1 MFRLFILGIL
11 LHLAFRG
18 LASHVMGGE
27 ITYKHLGNN
36 TYQFELVFYRD
47 CNGADV
53 NAVSETLRVWNHPSL
68 TVIPVLFIQRQD
80 LSPTC
85 TQVAGGAGPLLCGTG
100 NNGGNGIGAIE
111 KVIYRS
117 APVNLT
123 GTPPAQGWAFTYEN
137 FSRSGALT
145 NLSNPATYG
154 ITLVAKIFNLSLP
167 DDSPIFNEDP
177 NFVSCAG
184 LPYQYNGAVSDA
196 NLDSLHFEF
205 GIPYDHFP
213 AGVYNPPANPA
224 PIPFS
229 SGFSYLSPTPGPA
242 ISPSNVAAVLNP
254 ANGNLTFNSFTIG
267 NYALKIT
274 IKAYRNGVLISETER
289 EMQLVIQPCNSS
301 NFPPLI
307 TPPFAG
313 GTSYELTVN
322 AGDLVNFD
330 LLITDPDTQING
342 AAQYITLEGNLPCNV
357 GPCPSLNI
365 GLPFTAPGQIQAQFN
380 WQTTCD
386 HILDGQGQAQA
397 QKTYHF
403 VFKATDDVCPVP
415 QVQYATITI
424 HVLNTGI
431 IAAPEIACI
440 QTNNANELTI
450 NWPGLNPAST
460 AGFAAFQL
468 YSLQNGLLYDTLNV
482 NATNITIPPI
492 WSSHDFYI
500 AVASGCGGTYLTY
513 SDTVKNIFLTL
524 NNPANGTAVLTWNK
538 PKAQPSPNYASH
550 YYIYREY
557 PTNFFNFLD
566 SVPYNQ
572 TTYTDT
578 IDLCN
583 EYLRYRVNLK
593 TTTCNFN
600 SNRPGDSLTDMMTP
614 FIPVLSSVGFDTSSQ
629 QMQVQWNVNAAP
641 DTYGYVIYTYD
652 SNGFLVELDTV
663 YGQNNT
669 SYLHSVPFD
678 GGPYTYTV
686 AAFDSCFTSNNP
698 PSFQTSAKANLHS
711 SIEATY
717 LIDMCAQRV
726 DLSWSK
732 YAGNPVLSYEIW
744 SKHNNSWTLLS
755 TTTDTSASVSLI
767 KNETYCL
774 YIKGNLQNGF
784 VAFSNPLCFVMPQ
797 PTPPSFHYFSLAS
810 VLEGDIE
817 LKAWV
822 DQSVGITSVLFE
834 RKDTNGVWEQIGEGS
849 ISNNTA
855 YFLDEDVDTDWGPW
869 TYRSIYLDSCGNPG
883 AYANENTTIFVQGSA
898 DQYNMINTLNW
909 TPYTQF
915 AGSIANYKIYR
926 NTYGT
931 WEAVPFQI
939 LPDGTYNLTDD
950 VSQMRNNGEVCYKVM
965 ALEGLNQFG
974 LVDSSFSNDFC
985 LTYDPL
991 MFVPN
996 AFTPDGL
1003 NPIFLPVVQ
1012 NVDPEKYTFSI
1023 IDRWGKIVFE
1033 TKDPAQGWD
1042 GIISSS
1048 GLPATN
1054 DVFQYR
1060 IEIIL
1065 NKTDAIVKQGYVT
1078 LIR

>member
-1 MFRLFILGIL
+1 MPRAFIVFFFLF
-11 LHLAFRG
+11 LAFVSH
-18 LASHVMGGE
+18 ASHVMGGE

-36 TYQFELVFYRD
+36 NYQFELVFYRD

-68 TVIPVLFIQRQD
+68 STIPVLFVQRQD
-80 LSPTC
+80 LSPSC
-85 TQVAGGAGPLLCGTG
+85 TQVPGGAGPLLCGTG

-117 APVNLT
+117 APIALT
-123 GTPPAQGWAFTYEN
+123 GAPPAQGWAFTYEN

-145 NLSNPATYG
+145 NLSNPSTYG
-154 ITLVAKIFNLSLP
+154 ITLVAKIFNLSQP
-167 DDSPIFNEDP
+167 DSSPVFNEDP

-184 LPYQYNGAVSDA
+184 LPYQYNSAVSDP

-213 AGVYNPPANPA
+213 SGAYNPPSNPA
-224 PIPFS
+224 PIPFV

-242 ISPSNVAAVLNP
+242 INASNTTAVLNP
-254 ANGNLTFNSFTIG
+254 LNGNLTFNSFTIG
-267 NYALKIT
+267 NYALKIVV
-274 IKAYRNGVLISETER
+274 KAYRGGLLISETER
-289 EMQLVIQPCNSS
+289 EIQLVLQPCNSS
-301 NFPPLI
+301 NFPPVI
-307 TPPFAG
+307 APPFAG

-342 AAQYITLEGNLPCNV
+342 SAQNITLEGNLPCAV
-357 GPCPSLNI
+357 GPCPSLNV
-365 GLPFTAPGQIQAQFN
+365 GLPYSASGQIQTQFT

-403 VFKATDDVCPVP
+403 VFKAADDVCPIP

-424 HVLNTGI
+424 HVLNTSI
-431 IAAPEIACI
+431 ITAPEIACI
-440 QTNNANELTI
+440 QTNNANELNI
-450 NWPGLNPAST
+450 YWPSITGSAT
-460 AGFAAFQL
+460 AGFSAFQL
-468 YSLQNGLLYDTLNV
+468 YSIQNGLLASSSNSNTSSF
-482 NATNITIPPI
+482 TIPPI
-492 WSSHDFYI
+492 FSSHDFYLT
-500 AVASGCGGTYLTY
+500 VASGCGGTFLSN
-513 SDTVKNIFLTL
+513 SDTVKNIYLTL
-524 NNPANGTAVLTWNK
+524 NNPNNGTAVLNWNK
-538 PKAQPSPNYASH
+538 PKAQPSPLYASH

-572 TTYTDT
+572 TSYTDT
-578 IDLCN
+578 IDLCH
-583 EYLRYRVNLK
+583 EFLRYRVNLK

-600 SNRPGDSLTDMMTP
+600 SNRPGDTLTDMMTP
-614 FIPVLSSVGFDTSSQ
+614 YIPVLYSVGFDTSTQ
-629 QMQVQWNVNAAP
+629 QMQLQWNANPAP
-641 DTYGYVIYTYD
+641 DTYGYIVYTYD
-652 SNGFLVELDTV
+652 ANSFLIELDTL

-669 SYLHSVPFD
+669 TYQYSVPFD

-698 PSFQTSAKANLHS
+698 PSFQTSAKASLHT
-711 SIEATY
+711 SIQANY
-717 LIDMCAQRV
+717 LIDMCPQRV
-726 DLSWSK
+726 DLTWSK
-732 YAGNPVLSYEIW
+732 YVGNAVLSYEVW
-744 SKHNNSWTLLS
+744 RKHNNTWALLGTS
-755 TTTDTSASVSLI
+755 TDTTASINLV
-767 KNETYCL
+767 KNENYCI
-774 YIKGNLQNGF
+774 YIKAQLQNGF
-784 VAFSNPLCFVMPQ
+784 VAFSNPMCFLMPQ
-797 PTPPSFHYFSLAS
+797 PNSPAYHYFSLAS
-810 VLEGDIE
+810 VKGKDIE

-822 DQSVGITSVLFE
+822 DQSVGVSGVLFE
-834 RKDTNGVWEQIGEGS
+834 RKDTNGVWEQIGEGP
-849 ISNNTA
+849 ILNNYA
-855 YFLDEDVDTDWGPW
+855 YLLDDDVDPSWGPW
-869 TYRSIYLDSCGNPG
+869 TYRSMYIDSCGNPG

-898 DQYNMINTLNW
+898 DQYNMINSLNW
-909 TPYTQF
+909 TPYTLF
-915 AGSIANYKIYR
+915 NGGIANYKIYR
-926 NTYGT
+926 NTYGA
-931 WEAVPFQI
+931 WESVPFQI
-939 LPDGTYNLTDD
+939 LPDGSYSLTDD
-950 VSQMRNNGEVCYKVM
+950 VSQLRNKGEVCYQVM
-965 ALEGLNQFG
+965 ALENLNQFG
-974 LVDSSFSNDFC
+974 FVDSSFSNEFC

-1003 NPIFLPVVQ
+1003 NPIFLPIVQ

-1033 TKDPAQGWD
+1033 TSDPTQGWD
-1042 GIISSS
+1042 GIITSS

-1060 IEIIL
+1060 IELII

>member
-1 MFRLFILGIL
+1 MPKAFIVFFFLFLTFVS
-11 LHLAFRG
+11 H
-18 LASHVMGGE
+18 ASHVMGGE

-36 TYQFELVFYRD
+36 NYQFELVFYRD

-68 TVIPVLFIQRQD
+68 STITVLFVQRQD
-80 LSPTC
+80 LSPIC
-85 TQVAGGAGPLLCGTG
+85 TQVPGGAGPLLCGTG

-117 APVNLT
+117 APVALT
-123 GTPPAQGWAFTYEN
+123 GAPPAQGWAFTYEN

-145 NLSNPATYG
+145 NLSNPSTYG
-154 ITLVAKIFNLSLP
+154 ITLVAKIFNLSQP
-167 DDSPIFNEDP
+167 DSSPVFNEDP

-184 LPYQYNGAVSDA
+184 LPYQYNSAVSDP

-205 GIPYDHFP
+205 GIPYNHFP
-213 AGVYNPPANPA
+213 TGAYNPPSNPA
-224 PIPFS
+224 PIPFV

-242 ISPSNVAAVLNP
+242 INASNTAAVLNP
-254 ANGNLTFNSFTIG
+254 LNGNLTFNSFTVG
-267 NYALKIT
+267 NYALKIVV
-274 IKAYRNGVLISETER
+274 KAYRGGLLISETER
-289 EMQLVIQPCNSS
+289 EIQLVLQPCNSS
-301 NFPPLI
+301 NFPPVI
-307 TPPFAG
+307 SPPFAG
-313 GTSYELTVN
+313 GASYELTVN

-342 AAQYITLEGNLPCNV
+342 SAQNITLEGNLPCTV
-357 GPCPSLNI
+357 GPCPSLNV
-365 GLPFTAPGQIQAQFN
+365 GLPFTATGQIQTQFT

-403 VFKATDDVCPVP
+403 VFKASDDVCPIP
-415 QVQYATITI
+415 QVQFATITI

-431 IAAPEIACI
+431 ITAPEIACI
-440 QTNNANELTI
+440 QTNNANELNI
-450 NWPGLNPAST
+450 YWPSLAAGSASS
-460 AGFAAFQL
+460 FAAFQL
-468 YSLQNGLLYDTLNV
+468 YSLQNGLLADTLDV
-482 NATNITIPPI
+482 NATSFTIPPI
-492 WSSHDFYI
+492 FNSHDFYI
-500 AVASGCGGTYLTY
+500 SVASGCGGTFLSY
-513 SDTVKNIFLTL
+513 SDTVKNIYLTL
-524 NNPANGTAVLTWNK
+524 NNPNNGTAVLNWNK
-538 PKAQPSPNYASH
+538 PKTQPSPNYNSH

-572 TTYTDT
+572 TTYIDT
-578 IDLCN
+578 IDLCH
-583 EYLRYRVNLK
+583 EFLRYRVNLK
-593 TTTCNFN
+593 TATCNFN

-614 FIPVLSSVGFDTSSQ
+614 FIPVLYSVGFDTSTQ
-629 QMQVQWNVNAAP
+629 QMQLQWNPNAAP
-641 DTYGYVIYTYD
+641 DTYGYVVYTFD
-652 SNGFLVELDTV
+652 ANGFLVELDTV
-663 YGQNNT
+663 FGLNNT
-669 SYLHSVPFD
+669 TYLYGVPFD

-698 PSFQTSAKANLHS
+698 PSFQTSAKANLHT
-711 SIEATY
+711 SIQANY
-717 LIDMCAQRV
+717 LIDMCPQRV
-726 DLSWSK
+726 DLTWSK
-732 YAGNPVLSYEIW
+732 YVGNAVVNYEIW
-744 SKHNNSWTLLS
+744 GKHNNSWALLGTS
-755 TTTDTSASVSLI
+755 TDTTASINLV
-767 KNETYCL
+767 KNENYCI
-774 YIKGNLQNGF
+774 YIKANLQNGY
-784 VAFSNPLCFVMPQ
+784 VAFSNPMCFLMPQ
-797 PTPPSFHYFSLAS
+797 PTPPAFHYFNLAS
-810 VLEGDIE
+810 VKEKDIE

-822 DQSVGITSVLFE
+822 DQSVGVTSVLFE
-834 RKDTNGVWEQIGEGS
+834 RKDTNGVWESIGQGT
-849 ISNNTA
+849 IVNNSA
-855 YFLDEDVDTDWGPW
+855 YLLDDDVDPNWGPW
-869 TYRSIYLDSCGNPG
+869 TYRSMYIDSCGNPG
-883 AYANENTTIFVQGSA
+883 AYANENTTIFVQGTA
-898 DQYNMINTLNW
+898 DQYNMINDLNW
-909 TPYTQF
+909 TPYTLF
-915 AGSIANYKIYR
+915 NGGIANYKIYR

-931 WEAVPFQI
+931 WESVPFQI
-939 LPDGTYNLTDD
+939 LPDGSYNLTDD
-950 VSQMRNNGEVCYKVM
+950 VSQMRNKGEVCYKVM

-974 LVDSSFSNDFC
+974 FVDSSFSNEFC

-1033 TKDPAQGWD
+1033 TSDPTEGWN

-1060 IEIIL
+1060 IELII
-1065 NKTDAIVKQGYVT
+1065 NKTDTIVKQGYVT

>member
-1 MFRLFILGIL
+1 MPRAFIVFFFLFLTFAS
-11 LHLAFRG
+11 H
-18 LASHVMGGE
+18 ASHVMGGE

-36 TYQFELVFYRD
+36 NYQFELVFYRD

-68 TVIPVLFIQRQD
+68 STIPVLFVQRQD
-80 LSPTC
+80 LSPGC
-85 TQVAGGAGPLLCGTG
+85 TQVPGGAGPLLCGTG

-117 APVNLT
+117 APVALT
-123 GTPPAQGWAFTYEN
+123 GAPPAQGWAFTYEN

-145 NLSNPATYG
+145 NLSNPSTYG
-154 ITLVAKIFNLSLP
+154 ITLVAKIFNLSQP
-167 DDSPIFNEDP
+167 DSSPVFNEDP

-184 LPYQYNGAVSDA
+184 LPYQYNSAVSDP

-213 AGVYNPPANPA
+213 TGAFNPPSNPA
-224 PIPFS
+224 PIPFV

-242 ISPSNVAAVLNP
+242 INTSNTAAVLNP
-254 ANGNLTFNSFTIG
+254 LNGNLTFNSFTIG
-267 NYALKIT
+267 NYALKIVV
-274 IKAYRNGVLISETER
+274 KAYRGGLLISETER
-289 EMQLVIQPCNSS
+289 EIQLVLQPCNSS
-301 NFPPLI
+301 NFPPVI
-307 TPPFAG
+307 APPFAG

-342 AAQYITLEGNLPCNV
+342 SAQNITLEGNLPCAV
-357 GPCPSLNI
+357 GPCPSLNV
-365 GLPFTAPGQIQAQFN
+365 GLPFTAAGQIQTQFT

-403 VFKATDDVCPVP
+403 FFKAADDVCPIP

-431 IAAPEIACI
+431 ITAPEIACI
-440 QTNNANELTI
+440 QTNNANELNI
-450 NWPGLNPAST
+450 YWPSITGSAT
-460 AGFAAFQL
+460 AGFSAFQL
-468 YSLQNGLLYDTLNV
+468 YSIQNGLLADTLDV
-482 NATNITIPPI
+482 NATSFTIPPI
-492 WSSHDFYI
+492 FNSHDFYLT
-500 AVASGCGGTYLTY
+500 VASGCGGTFLSN
-513 SDTVKNIFLTL
+513 SDTVKNIYLTL
-524 NNPANGTAVLTWNK
+524 NNPNNGTAVLNWNK
-538 PKAQPSPNYASH
+538 PKAQPSPQYASH

-572 TTYTDT
+572 TSYTDT
-578 IDLCN
+578 IDLCH
-583 EYLRYRVNLK
+583 EFLRYRVNLK

-614 FIPVLSSVGFDTSSQ
+614 FIPVLYSVGFDTSTQ
-629 QMQVQWNVNAAP
+629 EMQIQWNANAAP
-641 DTYGYVIYTYD
+641 DTYGYVVYTYD
-652 SNGFLVELDTV
+652 ANGFLIELDTI

-669 SYLHSVPFD
+669 SYLYSVPFD

-698 PSFQTSAKANLHS
+698 PSFQTSAKANLHT
-711 SIEATY
+711 SIQASY
-717 LIDMCAQRV
+717 LIDMCPQRV
-726 DLSWSK
+726 DLTWST
-732 YAGNPVLSYEIW
+732 YGGTAVVSYEIW
-744 SKHNNSWTLLS
+744 SKHNNSWALLGTS
-755 TTTDTSASVSLI
+755 TDTTASINLV
-767 KNETYCL
+767 KNENYCI
-774 YIKGNLQNGF
+774 YIKANLQNGY
-784 VAFSNPLCFVMPQ
+784 VAFSNPMCFLMPQ
-797 PTPPSFHYFSLAS
+797 PTPPAFHYFSVAS
-810 VLEGDIE
+810 VKGKDIE

-822 DQSVGITSVLFE
+822 DQSVGITSVVFE
-834 RKDTNGVWEQIGEGS
+834 RKDTNGVWEQIGEGP
-849 ISNNTA
+849 ILNNNA
-855 YFLDEDVDTDWGPW
+855 YFLDDDVDPNWGPW
-869 TYRSIYLDSCGNPG
+869 TYRSMYIDSCGNPG

-898 DQYNMINTLNW
+898 DQYNMINDLNW
-909 TPYTQF
+909 TPYTLF
-915 AGSIANYKIYR
+915 NGGIANYKIYR

-931 WEAVPFQI
+931 WESVPFQI
-939 LPDGTYNLTDD
+939 LPDGSFSLTDD
-950 VSQMRNNGEVCYKVM
+950 VSQMRNKGEVCYQVM
-965 ALEGLNQFG
+965 ALENLNQFG
-974 LVDSSFSNDFC
+974 FVDSSFSNEFC
-985 LTYDPL
+985 LPYDPL

-1033 TKDPAQGWD
+1033 TSDPTQGWD

-1048 GLPATN
+1048 GLPASN

-1060 IEIIL
+1060 IELII

>member
-1 MFRLFILGIL
+1 MPRAFIVFFFLF
-11 LHLAFRG
+11 LAFVSH
-18 LASHVMGGE
+18 ASHVMGGE

-36 TYQFELVFYRD
+36 NYQFELVFYRD

-68 TVIPVLFIQRQD
+68 STIPVLFVQRQD
-80 LSPTC
+80 LSPSC
-85 TQVAGGAGPLLCGTG
+85 TQVPGGAGPLLCGTG

-117 APVNLT
+117 APVALT
-123 GTPPAQGWAFTYEN
+123 GAPPAQGWAFTYEN

-145 NLSNPATYG
+145 NLSNPSTYG
-154 ITLVAKIFNLSLP
+154 ITLVAKIFNLSQP
-167 DDSPIFNEDP
+167 DSSPVFNEDP

-184 LPYQYNGAVSDA
+184 LPYQYNSAVSDP
-196 NLDSLHFEF
+196 NLDSLYFEF

-213 AGVYNPPANPA
+213 TGVYNPPSNPA
-224 PIPFS
+224 AIPFV

-242 ISPSNVAAVLNP
+242 INASNIAAVLNP
-254 ANGNLTFNSFTIG
+254 LNGNLTFNSFTVG
-267 NYALKIT
+267 NYALKIVV
-274 IKAYRNGVLISETER
+274 KAYRGGLLISETER
-289 EMQLVIQPCNSS
+289 EIQLVLQPCNSS
-301 NFPPLI
+301 NFPPVI
-307 TPPFAG
+307 APPFAG

-342 AAQYITLEGNLPCNV
+342 SAQNITLEGNLPCAV
-357 GPCPSLNI
+357 GPCPSLNV
-365 GLPFTAPGQIQAQFN
+365 GLPFTASGQIQTQFT

-403 VFKATDDVCPVP
+403 VFKASDDVCPIP

-431 IAAPEIACI
+431 ITAPEIACI
-440 QTNNANELTI
+440 QTSASDDI
-450 NWPGLNPAST
+450 VVNWPTLSSGST
-460 AGFAAFQL
+460 AGFAAFSL
-468 YSLQNGLLYDTLNV
+468 LSLQNGLL
-482 NATNITIPPI
+482 ASSTNSNTSSFTIPPI
-492 WSSHDFYI
+492 FNSHDFYLT
-500 AVASGCGGTYLTY
+500 VASGCGGTFLSN
-513 SDTVKNIFLTL
+513 SDTVKNIYLTL
-524 NNPANGTAVLTWNK
+524 NNPNNGTAVLNWNK
-538 PKAQPSPNYASH
+538 PKAQPSPQYASY

-572 TTYTDT
+572 TSYTDT
-578 IDLCN
+578 IDLCH
-583 EYLRYRVNLK
+583 EFLRYRVNLK

-614 FIPVLSSVGFDTSSQ
+614 FIPVLYSVGFDTSTQ
-629 QMQVQWNVNAAP
+629 QMQIQWNANAAP
-641 DTYGYVIYTYD
+641 DTYGYVVYTYD
-652 SNGFLVELDTV
+652 ANGFLIELDTI

-669 SYLHSVPFD
+669 SYLYSVPFD

-698 PSFQTSAKANLHS
+698 PSFQTSAKANLHT
-711 SIEATY
+711 SIQASY
-717 LIDMCAQRV
+717 LIDMCPQRV
-726 DLSWSK
+726 DLTWST
-732 YAGNPVLSYEIW
+732 YGGTAVVSYEIW
-744 SKHNNSWTLLS
+744 SKHNNSWALLGTS
-755 TTTDTSASVSLI
+755 TDTTASINLV
-767 KNETYCL
+767 KNENYCI
-774 YIKGNLQNGF
+774 YIKANLQNGY
-784 VAFSNPLCFVMPQ
+784 VAFSNPMCFLMPQ
-797 PTPPSFHYFSLAS
+797 PTPPAFHYFSVAS
-810 VLEGDIE
+810 VKGKDIE

-834 RKDTNGVWEQIGEGS
+834 RKDTNGVWEQIGEGP
-849 ISNNTA
+849 ILNNNA
-855 YFLDEDVDTDWGPW
+855 YLLDDDVDPNWGPW
-869 TYRSIYLDSCGNPG
+869 TYRSIYIDSCGNPG

-898 DQYNMINTLNW
+898 DQYNMINDLNW
-909 TPYTQF
+909 TPYTLF
-915 AGSIANYKIYR
+915 NGGIANYKIYR

-931 WEAVPFQI
+931 WESVPFQI
-939 LPDGTYNLTDD
+939 LPNGSFSLTDD
-950 VSQMRNNGEVCYKVM
+950 VSQMRNKGEVCYQVM
-965 ALEGLNQFG
+965 ALENLNQFG
-974 LVDSSFSNDFC
+974 FADSSFSNEFC
-985 LTYDPL
+985 LPYDPL

-1033 TKDPAQGWD
+1033 TSDPTQGWD

-1048 GLPATN
+1048 GLAASN

-1060 IEIIL
+1060 IELII